1 MRKNPIDRWTSE
13 HPAQS
18 ESESEKA
25 LSRLDEGL
33 VMQRPSSIVNFR

>member
-13 HPAQS
+13 HPAQ
-18 ESESEKA
+18 SESEKA